1 MCPSFIYLFFR
12 SPCPSVYLST
22 VLSFFLLPRYVS
34 CSFIEIHNC
43 LKYVHVFPI
52 SVKYFFFSPRPHAF
66 LFCHSIS
73 LPVVSKSPGFLLPL
87 LTNSS
92 INYHSL
98 CLFTSS
104 QHFSTSSLFRA
115 NPFIPS
121 PSLFFLPSLTLS
133 LSISIVQ
140 VFQKDTDGSP
150 TNGLSTTSMSINV
163 VEPFNDSNGD
173 NDFATSAAGISLWAL
188 LAVFLV
194 AVFIL
199 VLACLWWRKTRD
211 PKTW

>member
-1 MCPSFIYLFFR
+1 MCPSFIYLFFLF
-12 SPCPSVYLST
+12 SCPSAYLST
-22 VLSFFLLPRYVS
+22 VLFFFLLPKYVS

-43 LKYVHVFPI
+43 LKICSCFSHI
-52 SVKYFFFSPRPHAF
+52 CKIFFSPRPQAF

-163 VEPFNDSNGD
+163 VEPFSDSNGD

-194 AVFIL
+194 AVLIL